1 MDSQRQRN
9 HSSLIIFKLDFTRI
23 MAGGGEK

>member
-1 MDSQRQRN
+1 MDSKRQRN
-9 HSSLIIFKLDFTRI
+9 HSSLVVFKLDFI